1 MKSYP
6 GMTRSSKKHTRFL
19 PADIKVTEASSR
31 QGALM
36 AKPQL
41 QDSTTG
47 SSPTRVLAEYI
58 AGLSY
63 KQIPQEVIS
72 HIKFSLIDSLGC
84 ALFGSTLPWGKII
97 SSFAKELG
105 KGRGALIW
113 GDGAEVPSTSA
124 PLANGTLI
132 HSFEMD
138 DLHRVGVIHPGSE
151 AIPAA
156 DALVRH
162 AGGADGKRFLA
173 AVVAGYEIGCRVG
186 MTGGAAQLRRGFH
199 PSATSGTFAAG
210 AAAAKMLGLSP
221 LKTIHALGIAGTQAA
236 GLMAAQHASMVK
248 RMHPGRSAQ
257 SGVYGALL
265 AVKGFTGIEDIL
277 EAPYGGFCST
287 FVDNPDLSRLT
298 HGLGERFETLN
309 VGFKPYPCCGSNHTS
324 IDALKKI
331 LREHPDVS
339 AEKVEKVR
347 IRTTRATKL
356 HVGWPY
362 EPKSMTTAQMN
373 LPFCV
378 AVLLHDKDF
387 FVDQVT
393 EKSIRRPDV
402 LNTTKKIE
410 VVEES
415 EFDALGDEGRHG
427 VDLEVQLRDGKS
439 YSKRVLHA
447 KGSDKDPMSRDE
459 VLQKFRLLASRVLSR
474 PRVEKLEDT
483 LLNLEKL
490 GDARQI
496 AKLLMP
502 AQKLRPSRL

>member
-1 MKSYP
+1 
-6 GMTRSSKKHTRFL
+6 
-19 PADIKVTEASSR
+19 
-31 QGALM
+31 M
-36 AKPQL
+36 AKAQL
-41 QDSTTG
+41 RETSAA
-47 SSPTRVLAEYI
+47 SSPTRTLAEYI

-63 KQIPQEVIS
+63 KDIPQEVVS
-72 HIKFSLIDSLGC
+72 HIKLSFIDSLGC

-97 SSFAKELG
+97 TSFTKELG
-105 KGRGALIW
+105 KGKGALIW
-113 GDGAEVPSTSA
+113 ADGAEVPSTSA
-124 PLANGTLI
+124 PLANGTFI

-162 AGGADGKRFLA
+162 VGAVDGKRLLT
-173 AVVAGYEIGCRVG
+173 AVVAGYEVGCRVG

-210 AAAAKMLGLSP
+210 AAAAKMLRLNP
-221 LKTIHALGIAGTQAA
+221 DKTVHALGISGTQAA
-236 GLMAAQHASMVK
+236 GLMAAQHSSMVK

-257 SGVYGALL
+257 AGVYGALL
-265 AVKGFTGIEDIL
+265 AAKGFTGIEDVL

-287 FVDNPDLSRLT
+287 FIDKPNLSHLT
-298 HGLGERFETLN
+298 DRLGERFETLN

-331 LREHPDVS
+331 LREHPEVG
-339 AEKVEKVR
+339 AANVEKIR
-347 IRTTRATKL
+347 IRTSRATKL

-378 AVLLHDKDF
+378 AVLLHDRDF

-393 EKSIRRPDV
+393 EKSIRRPDI
-402 LNTTKKIE
+402 LATTKRIE
-410 VVEES
+410 VLEDS
-415 EFDALGDEGRHG
+415 QFDLLGDEGRHG
-427 VDLEVQLRDGKS
+427 VDVEVELRDGKS
-439 YSKRVLHA
+439 YREKVLHA
-447 KGSDKDPMSRDE
+447 KGSDKHPMKRDE

-474 PRVEKLEDT
+474 SRVDKLEDT
-483 LLNLEKL
+483 LLNLERL
-490 GDARQI
+490 DDARQI
-496 AKLLMP
+496 AKLLTP
-502 AQKLRPSRL
+502 

>member
-1 MKSYP
+1 
-6 GMTRSSKKHTRFL
+6 
-19 PADIKVTEASSR
+19 
-31 QGALM
+31 M
-36 AKPQL
+36 AKAQL
-41 QDSTTG
+41 REMTAE
-47 SSPTRVLAEYI
+47 SSPTRVLAEYV
-58 AGLSY
+58 AALSY
-63 KQIPQEVIS
+63 RDIPQAVIS
-72 HIKFSLIDSLGC
+72 HIKFCLIDSLGC
-84 ALFGSTLPWGKII
+84 ALFGSTLPWGRII
-97 SSFAKELG
+97 TSFTKELG
-105 KGRGALIW
+105 KGKGALIW

-124 PLANGTLI
+124 PLANGTLV

-162 AGGADGKRFLA
+162 VGEIDGKRFLA

-186 MTGGAAQLRRGFH
+186 MTGGASQLRRGFH

-210 AAAAKMLGLSP
+210 AAAAKMLRLNP
-221 LKTIHALGIAGTQAA
+221 VKTVHALGIAGTQAA

-257 SGVYGALL
+257 AGVYGALL
-265 AVKGFTGIEDIL
+265 AVKGFTGIENVL

-287 FVDNPDLSRLT
+287 FIDNANLSHLT
-298 HGLGERFETLN
+298 DQLGERFETLN

-331 LREHPDVS
+331 LREHPEVS
-339 AEKVEKVR
+339 AKKVEKIR

-378 AVLLHDKDF
+378 AVLLHDRDF

-393 EKSIRRPDV
+393 EKSIRRHDV
-402 LNTTKKIE
+402 LETTKKIE
-410 VVEES
+410 VIEDS

-427 VDLEVQLRDGKS
+427 VDLELQLRDGKR
-439 YSKRVLHA
+439 YSEKVLHA
-447 KGSDKDPMSRDE
+447 KGSDKDPMTREE

-474 PRVEKLEDT
+474 SRVAKLEET
-483 LLNLEKL
+483 LLNAEKL
-490 GDARQI
+490 DDARQI
-496 AKLLMP
+496 GKLLMP
-502 AQKLRPSRL
+502 AQAN

>member
-1 MKSYP
+1 MAKAQLRDS
-6 GMTRSSKKHTRFL
+6 
-19 PADIKVTEASSR
+19 VTE
-31 QGALM
+31 G
-36 AKPQL
+36 
-41 QDSTTG
+41 
-47 SSPTRVLAEYI
+47 SPTRTLAEYI
-58 AGLSY
+58 AGFSY
-63 KQIPQEVIS
+63 RHIPQELVS
-72 HIKFSLIDSLGC
+72 HIKFCFIDSLGC

-97 SSFAKELG
+97 TSFSKELG
-105 KGRGALIW
+105 KGKGALIW

-156 DALVRH
+156 DALIRYV
-162 AGGADGKRFLA
+162 GDIDGKRFIT
-173 AVVAGYEIGCRVG
+173 AVVVGYEIGCRVG
-186 MTGGAAQLRRGFH
+186 MTGGASQLRRGFH

-210 AAAAKMLGLSP
+210 AAAAKILRLNP
-221 LKTIHALGIAGTQAA
+221 AKTVHALGIAGTQAA

-257 SGVYGALL
+257 AGVYGALL
-265 AVKGFTGIEDIL
+265 AAKGFTGIEDIL

-287 FVDNPDLSRLT
+287 FIDNPNLSHLT
-298 HGLGERFETLN
+298 HQLGERFETLN

-331 LREHPDVS
+331 LRKHPEVRP
-339 AEKVEKVR
+339 ENVEKIR

-362 EPKSMTTAQMN
+362 EPNSMTTAQMN
-373 LPFCV
+373 LLFCV
-378 AVLLHDKDF
+378 AVLLHDREF

-402 LNTTKKIE
+402 LETTRKIE
-410 VVEES
+410 VVEDPQ
-415 EFDALGDEGRHG
+415 FDALGDEGRHG

-439 YSKRVLHA
+439 YSEKVLHA
-447 KGSDKDPMSRDE
+447 KGSDKHPMTRE
-459 VLQKFRLLASRVLSR
+459 EILQKFRLLASRVLSR
-474 PRVEKLEDT
+474 FRVEKLEDT

-490 GDARQI
+490 NDARQI
-496 AKLLMP
+496 GKLLVP
-502 AQKLRPSRL
+502 

>member
-1 MKSYP
+1 
-6 GMTRSSKKHTRFL
+6 
-19 PADIKVTEASSR
+19 
-31 QGALM
+31 M
-36 AKPQL
+36 AKPEL
-41 QDSTTG
+41 RESATDN
-47 SSPTRVLAEYI
+47 SPTRSLAEYI
-58 AGLSY
+58 AGFSY
-63 KQIPQEVIS
+63 KAIPPEVVS
-72 HIKFSLIDSLGC
+72 HIKFCFIDSLGC

-97 SSFAKELG
+97 TSFTKELG
-105 KGRGALIW
+105 KGKGALIW

-162 AGGADGKRFLA
+162 VGDVDGKRFLT
-173 AVVAGYEIGCRVG
+173 AVVAGYEVGCRVG

-210 AAAAKMLGLSP
+210 AAAAKMLRLSP
-221 LKTIHALGIAGTQAA
+221 VKTVHALGIAGTQAA

-257 SGVYGALL
+257 AGVYGALL
-265 AVKGFTGIEDIL
+265 AARGFTGIEDVL

-287 FVDNPDLSRLT
+287 FIDQPNMSHLTDRL
-298 HGLGERFETLN
+298 GDRFETLN

-331 LREHPDVS
+331 LRDHPEVNS
-339 AEKVEKVR
+339 ESVEKIR

-373 LPFCV
+373 LLFCV
-378 AVLLHDKDF
+378 AILLHDRDF

-393 EKSIRRPDV
+393 EKSIRRSDV
-402 LNTTKKIE
+402 LQTTKKIE
-410 VVEES
+410 VLEDS
-415 EFDALGDEGRHG
+415 QFDALGDEGRHG

-439 YSKRVLHA
+439 YSERVLHA
-447 KGSDKDPMSRDE
+447 NGSDKHPMTREE
-459 VLQKFRLLASRVLSR
+459 VLDKFRLLASRVLSR
-474 PRVEKLEDT
+474 SRVEKLEDT

-490 GDARQI
+490 DDASKI
-496 AKLLMP
+496 GKLLT
-502 AQKLRPSRL
+502 A

>member
-1 MKSYP
+1 
-6 GMTRSSKKHTRFL
+6 
-19 PADIKVTEASSR
+19 
-31 QGALM
+31 M
-36 AKPQL
+36 AKVQL
-41 QDSTTG
+41 RETAAA
-47 SSPTRVLAEYI
+47 SSPTRTLAEYI

-63 KQIPQEVIS
+63 KDIPPEVVS
-72 HIKFSLIDSLGC
+72 HIKLSFIDSLGC

-97 SSFAKELG
+97 TSFTKELG
-105 KGRGALIW
+105 RGKGALIW
-113 GDGAEVPSTSA
+113 ADGAEVPSTSA

-162 AGGADGKRFLA
+162 VGAVDGKRLLT
-173 AVVAGYEIGCRVG
+173 AVVAGYEVGCRVG

-210 AAAAKMLGLSP
+210 ASAAKMLRLNP
-221 LKTIHALGIAGTQAA
+221 DKTVHALGISGTQAA
-236 GLMAAQHASMVK
+236 GLMAAQHSSMVK

-257 SGVYGALL
+257 AGVYGALL
-265 AVKGFTGIEDIL
+265 AAKGFTGIEDVL

-287 FVDNPDLSRLT
+287 FIDNPNLSHLT
-298 HGLGERFETLN
+298 DRLGERFETLN

-331 LREHPDVS
+331 LREHPEVG
-339 AEKVEKVR
+339 AANVEKIR
-347 IRTTRATKL
+347 IRTSRATKL

-378 AVLLHDKDF
+378 AVLLHDRDF

-393 EKSIRRPDV
+393 EKSIRRPDI
-402 LNTTKKIE
+402 LATTKRIE
-410 VVEES
+410 VLEDS
-415 EFDALGDEGRHG
+415 QFDLLGDEGRHG
-427 VDLEVQLRDGKS
+427 VDVEVELRDGKS
-439 YSKRVLHA
+439 YREKVLHA
-447 KGSDKDPMSRDE
+447 KGSDKHPMQREE

-474 PRVEKLEDT
+474 SRVDKLENT
-483 LLNLEKL
+483 LLNLERL
-490 GDARQI
+490 DDARQI
-496 AKLLMP
+496 AKLLTP
-502 AQKLRPSRL
+502 

>member
-1 MKSYP
+1 
-6 GMTRSSKKHTRFL
+6 
-19 PADIKVTEASSR
+19 
-31 QGALM
+31 M

-41 QDSTTG
+41 QETATNG
-47 SSPTRVLAEYI
+47 SPTRALAEYI
-58 AGLSY
+58 AGFSY
-63 KQIPQEVIS
+63 KNIPPEVIS
-72 HIKFSLIDSLGC
+72 HIKFCLIDSLGC

-97 SSFAKELG
+97 TSFTKELG
-105 KGRGALIW
+105 KGKGALIW

-151 AIPAA
+151 AIPAT

-162 AGGADGKRFLA
+162 VGGVDGKRYIT
-173 AVVAGYEIGCRVG
+173 AVAVGYEVGCRVG

-210 AAAAKMLGLSP
+210 AAAAKMLRLNP
-221 LKTIHALGIAGTQAA
+221 EKTVHALGIAGTQAA
-236 GLMAAQHASMVK
+236 GLMAAQHSSMVK

-257 SGVYGALL
+257 AGVYGALL
-265 AVKGFTGIEDIL
+265 AVKGFTGIEDVL

-287 FVDNPDLSRLT
+287 FIDKPNLSHLT
-298 HGLGERFETLN
+298 DRLGERFETLN

-331 LREHPDVS
+331 LREHPEVS
-339 AEKVEKVR
+339 AQNVDKIR
-347 IRTTRATKL
+347 IGATRATKL

-373 LPFCV
+373 LLFCV
-378 AVLLHDKDF
+378 AVLLHDRDF

-393 EKSIRRPDV
+393 EKSIRRQDI
-402 LNTTKKIE
+402 LATTKKIDVIE
-410 VVEES
+410 DS
-415 EFDALGDEGRHG
+415 QFDALGDEGRHG
-427 VDLEVQLRDGKS
+427 VELEVQLRDGKS
-439 YSKRVLHA
+439 FSEKVLHA
-447 KGSDKDPMSRDE
+447 KGSDKHPMTQEE
-459 VLQKFRLLASRVLSR
+459 VLKKFDVLASRVLSR
-474 PRVEKLEDT
+474 SRVEKLRDT

-490 GDARQI
+490 DDAKQI
-496 AKLLMP
+496 GKLLT
-502 AQKLRPSRL
+502 A